1 MKFES
6 MNASLNEYVTGFEDL
21 LKLQTDP
28 LVAQGAS
35 AYMRN
40 QFDFIG
46 VKAPARRE
54 SLRHYLKMQGLPAH
68 EHLFEFVE
76 LCWKRPYRE
85 IQYFGMEVVEKV
97 MKKPLLSDVEA
108 LEYMII
114 NRSWWDTV
122 DFIATHLASRYFMHF
137 QVEIRPRT
145 RVWMDSGNIWLQRS
159 ALLFQLSWKE
169 RTDVDLLFHY
179 MEELSQEKEF
189 FIEKAI
195 GWALRQ
201 LSRTYPKLVRQFVES
216 HALRPLSRR
225 EALRLLT

>member
-1 MKFES
+1 MLE
-6 MNASLNEYVTGFEDL
+6 T
-21 LKLQTDP
+21 
-28 LVAQGAS
+28 
-35 AYMRN
+35 
-40 QFDFIG
+40 
-46 VKAPARRE
+46 
-54 SLRHYLKMQGLPAH
+54 
-68 EHLFEFVE
+68 
-76 LCWKRPYRE
+76 
-85 IQYFGMEVVEKV
+85 
-97 MKKPLLSDVEA
+97 

-201 LSRTYPKLVRQFVES
+201 LSRTYPEQVRQFVES